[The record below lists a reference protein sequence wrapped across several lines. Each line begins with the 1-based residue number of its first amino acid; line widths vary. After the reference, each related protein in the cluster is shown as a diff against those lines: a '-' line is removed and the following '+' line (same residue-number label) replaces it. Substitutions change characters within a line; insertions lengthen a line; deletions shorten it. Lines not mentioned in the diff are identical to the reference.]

1 MKVWILNLE
10 CPSEIMSS
18 DVFELSYEK
27 TTGAFSMP
35 RPIGDDWLQRI
46 THIQKP
52 PPELFHESQ
61 QKAVAIFESREVA
74 LKFFIWLKDAN
85 EEAGRGFR
93 TMRG

>member
-10 CPSEIMSS
+10 CPSEIMST

-46 THIQKP
+46 VHIHKP
-52 PPELFHESQ
+52 FPELFHKSQ
-61 QKAVAIFESREVA
+61 QKAVVIFESREVA
-74 LKFFIWLKDAN
+74 SNFFIWLKDAN
-85 EEAGRGFR
+85 EEAEHGFR